1 MFLHCYG
8 GQTDRTSCRRAGGY
22 EYGTVRVLC
31 CAGVASV
38 VYGHGAPYAYN
49 RARRP
54 HAYRSGTSKYQLN
67 VFEKAGEQI
76 AAA

>member
-1 MFLHCYG
+1 MG
-8 GQTDRTSCRRAGGY
+8 KRTVRVAAGPGDMS
-22 EYGTVRVLC
+22 TVRVLC